1 MDASTAPSGAED
13 RLYHSLKRAILEQ
26 RLPPGTR
33 LREQQ
38 LAELFGVKRGR
49 VRTALTRLVQDRL
62 VQHRPNAGAQV
73 ACPDAREAR
82 DLFATRRLLEGAV
95 VEGLAGNLTDADV
108 QALYRLLDE
117 ERQAYREQHL
127 HEGLRLSVRF
137 HVELARLGG
146 NRVLQDFIEE
156 ILARTPLVL
165 LGSHPTPRACVN
177 HDHGEILEALRA
189 GDGKRARHCMETHI
203 DELEQQFTEQRN
215 PPEPDLRE
223 VLNEQSEDGATT

>member
-1 MDASTAPSGAED
+1 MDASPASAED
-13 RLYHSLKRAILEQ
+13 RLYLSLKSAILEQ

-95 VEGLAGNLTDADV
+95 AEGLAGKLTDSGV
-108 QALYRLLDE
+108 QALRRLLDE
-117 ERQAYREQHL
+117 EREAYRQQRL

-137 HVELARLGG
+137 HIELA
-146 NRVLQDFIEE
+146 
-156 ILARTPLVL
+156 
-165 LGSHPTPRACVN
+165 
-177 HDHGEILEALRA
+177 
-189 GDGKRARHCMETHI
+189 
-203 DELEQQFTEQRN
+203 ELEQQFSEQRN

-223 VLNEQSEDGATT
+223 VLNPVQTEDGTTK